1 MAHLKWKKMAGGRE
15 QGDMAWDFGTVVVH
29 SAVPFLSETR
39 VDCDPKEKQFPWL
52 PDCNFHTQS

>member
-1 MAHLKWKKMAGGRE
+1 MAGGRE